1 MRGALMLVVAVLV
14 AAVAGAPAAA
24 AEFTPDGE
32 AANYAKIRERAQY
45 EHGTPEYRALMQERG
60 IESELE
66 LNDIRLNDPE
76 RDMSG
81 NLCRSHYDGCAGD
94 IRLWP
99 KHWAAEGHGITR
111 PVLFTARNGAVLSG
125 HVWATRSGPALRPA
139 VVITSGSIQAPE
151 ELYVFAATTLA
162 KAGYVVLTYD
172 VQGQG
177 RSDTYGEGVDRDE
190 GFPSQAGQPFYDG
203 TEDALDF
210 MLSTP
215 ASPYRPRRSCSTGT
229 SHEEKQL
236 RRVRAGLNA
245 AYNPLSELV
254 DPRRVGVAGHSL
266 GAAAVSYVG
275 QLDARVKAIVAW
287 DNLRDSSAG
296 IAASACPSGASPRP
310 ERIALTKPALGM
322 SNDYSL
328 TPTPYS
334 AAPDEQ
340 AKNAAS
346 NGYSAA
352 GVDSAQLNI
361 RGGTHFEYAY
371 IPNPGFGATLRGMD
385 MAAWYMQ
392 AWFDRYVKG
401 GVDEDAERRL
411 RTTRW
416 RADARGAEVDPA
428 GDGNL
433 FSHYLK
439 SRLAI
444 GGFRCEDM
452 RTGCAGLSADDGRPP
467 NYSYYDVAKTADDGA
482 VTPAAADFDGTAEVT
497 VTKAAETSGADGSFP
512 VRVRAVARR
521 EEADHFELQVS
532 RYSPRRAGAYRTIAG
547 QLGAAPHV
555 FRGALGAT
563 YRFRARAVSRGGA
576 AGPWSRAAITMVP
589 FDAAPGRVKFG
600 RGWSSV
606 SDARAWNGSFR
617 RTTRAGATMAF
628 RWRGSILHLVGR
640 RSPAGG
646 RAWLYV
652 DGRRRSIS
660 FRSRKVRNRTLIWA
674 EKVSG
679 RGTHT
684 MRIVTR
690 GGRAEVDGIGVA
702 P

>member
-1 MRGALMLVVAVLV
+1 MLVVAALLACAAPVL
-14 AAVAGAPAAA
+14 A
-24 AEFTPDGE
+24 AEYSSEGE
-32 AANYAKIRERAQY
+32 ARNYSKINERSQH

-60 IESELE
+60 LESEME
-66 LNDIRLNDPE
+66 LTEIRLKDPE

-81 NLCRSHYDGCAGD
+81 NLCRHHYDGCAGD

-99 KHWAAEGHGITR
+99 KHWAAGGHGIVE
-111 PVLFTARNGAVLSG
+111 PVLFGARNGAVLSG
-125 HVWATRSGPALRPA
+125 HVWATRSGPAVRPGI
-139 VVITSGSIQAPE
+139 VITTGSVQAPE

-177 RSDTYGEGVDRDE
+177 RSDTYGEGADRDE
-190 GFPSQAGQPFYDG
+190 GVPSQAGQPFYDG

-210 MLSTP
+210 MLSSP
-215 ASPYRPRRSCSTGT
+215 AGPYRPRKSCSTGT
-229 SHEEKQL
+229 SHEEKHE
-236 RRVRAGLNA
+236 RRVRAGLHA
-245 AYNPLSELV
+245 AHNPLSALV
-254 DPRRVGVAGHSL
+254 DPERIGIAGHSL
-266 GAAAVSYVG
+266 GGAAVSYVG
-275 QLDARVKAIVAW
+275 QLDPRVKAIVAW
-287 DNLRDSSAG
+287 DNLRDASAG
-296 IAASACPSGASPRP
+296 IAAPACPSGAAPRP
-310 ERIALTKPALGM
+310 QRIALTKPALGM
-322 SNDYSL
+322 SNDYGL

-346 NGYSAA
+346 SAYSAA

-361 RGGTHFEYAY
+361 RGGTHFEYSY
-371 IPNPGFGATLRGMD
+371 LPNPGFGATLRGMD
-385 MAAWYMQ
+385 MAAWYTL

-416 RADARGAEVDPA
+416 RADARGAEVDPT

-452 RTGCAGLSADDGRPP
+452 RAGCAGMSADDGRSPS
-467 NYSYYDVAKTADDGA
+467 YSYYEAAKTADDGA
-482 VTPAAADFDGTAEVT
+482 LAPAAAEFDGTAQVT
-497 VTKAAETSGADGSFP
+497 VPKTAVTSGTDGSVP
-512 VRVRAVARR
+512 VRVRAVARAA
-521 EEADHFELQVS
+521 EVDHFELQVS
-532 RYSPRRAGAYRTIAG
+532 RYSPRRAGAYRTIAA
-547 QLGAAPHV
+547 QLGSAPHV

-589 FDAAPGRVKFG
+589 FDAAPARAKFG
-600 RGWSSV
+600 RGWTRV
-606 SDARAWNGSFR
+606 DHARAWNGSYR
-617 RTTRAGATMAF
+617 RATRAGATMTF
-628 RWRGSILHLVGR
+628 RWQGSTMHLLGR
-640 RSPAGG
+640 RSPTGG

-660 FRSRKVRNRTLIWA
+660 FRSRKARDRTLVWA
-674 EKVSG
+674 EAVRG

-684 MRIVTR
+684 IRLVSR
-690 GGRAEVDGIGVA
+690 GGGRVEVDGVGIA